1 MKRNNKLKVELFT
14 HTEKSA
20 ILTVVEIIYCIIE
33 KEKKEMESC
42 SSPRG
47 QTEREVTRKIRKI
60 VEKLIFQ
67 LYTLFSCSRLLT
79 KARNL
84 KTKACKKF
92 TRLDDWLNFT
102 Y

>member
-42 SSPRG
+42 SHHVNRP
-47 QTEREVTRKIRKI
+47 
-60 VEKLIFQ
+60 
-67 LYTLFSCSRLLT
+67 
-79 KARNL
+79 KARSF
-84 KTKACKKF
+84 KK
-92 TRLDDWLNFT
+92 NC
-102 Y
+102 